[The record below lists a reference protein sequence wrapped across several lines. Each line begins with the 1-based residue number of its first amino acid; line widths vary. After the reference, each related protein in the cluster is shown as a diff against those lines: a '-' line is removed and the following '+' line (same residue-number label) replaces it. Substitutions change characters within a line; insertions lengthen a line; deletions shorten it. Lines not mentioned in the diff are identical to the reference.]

1 MSSLVGM
8 EHVQLGR
15 CSGAASASSTS
26 MNSTKPKPRCLGDDT
41 SNAASRSLWESRAPR
56 APGFPVFMSRGISTS
71 EAENETSPMPR
82 VLPFHMRTTQS
93 SDPRTSQKPLPKPCG
108 RPAGADSSRIF
119 AKQKG
124 GHQKVGSGENCW
136 DGVPSR
142 PQVIATVVRS
152 WRAPV
157 YPVEAVLCRRA
168 SPGPPYPGGED
179 LCKTHDL
186 FPRVGL
192 VF

>member
-82 VLPFHMRTTQS
+82 GLPASHSTQRGRHS
-93 SDPRTSQKPLPKPCG
+93 LQIPELHKSLFQNLAVDLPEQI
-108 RPAGADSSRIF
+108 RREYSR
-119 AKQKG
+119 
-124 GHQKVGSGENCW
+124 S
-136 DGVPSR
+136 
-142 PQVIATVVRS
+142 
-152 WRAPV
+152 
-157 YPVEAVLCRRA
+157 RRA
-168 SPGPPYPGGED
+168 ATRRLGLERIAGTV
-179 LCKTHDL
+179 C
-186 FPRVGL
+186 PRARK
-192 VF
+192 